1 MDKGRQAHTPIFY
14 IKTMNMLQTKE
25 RALIAVDK
33 IIVSLQ
39 NQINQVNN
47 IDIVYWEKVK
57 QEINKL

>member
-1 MDKGRQAHTPIFY
+1 
-14 IKTMNMLQTKE
+14 MLQTKE

-39 NQINQVNN
+39 NQVNN
-47 IDIVYWEKVK
+47 IDIIYWEKVK

>member
-1 MDKGRQAHTPIFY
+1 
-14 IKTMNMLQTKE
+14 MLQTKK

-39 NQINQVNN
+39 NQINQVDN
-47 IDIVYWEKVK
+47 IDIIYWEKVK

>member
-1 MDKGRQAHTPIFY
+1 
-14 IKTMNMLQTKE
+14 MLQTKK

-39 NQINQVNN
+39 NQVNN

>member
-1 MDKGRQAHTPIFY
+1 VDKGRQAHTPIFY

-39 NQINQVNN
+39 NQVNN